1 MGRKNKNA
9 LIQNAKAKKPEGAG
23 KINKV
28 KKEKNVFKVTSQ
40 NKVKKAKQVQNQVKN
55 VRIT

>member
-40 NKVKKAKQVQNQVKN
+40 NKVKQ
-55 VRIT
+55 VRIK